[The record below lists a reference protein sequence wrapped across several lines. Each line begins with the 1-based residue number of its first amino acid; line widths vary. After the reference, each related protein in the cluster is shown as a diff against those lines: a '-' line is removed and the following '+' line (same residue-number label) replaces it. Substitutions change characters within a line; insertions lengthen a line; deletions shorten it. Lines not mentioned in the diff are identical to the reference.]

1 MLAAI
6 KRTKSLVWGVERWRR
21 WSAITR
27 PDLTTELTVSPSCA
41 PPPPPL
47 PPPPPVPLPP
57 PPPLPPTIFLSRT
70 FPAHPS
76 LLLLFLPSF
85 YNLFSFTCSSSFL
98 LLPAI
103 RPASRTLPV
112 FKWPHRCHSHCH
124 CVAISPVIAS
134 KLYLT
139 LNLLSNFLVGKLLR
153 NQHVCL
159 SNGEY
164 ALVQCGCKS
173 VPTQCI
179 ISQKCTSS

>member
-103 RPASRTLPV
+103 RPAPTSSFFGQPAE
-112 FKWPHRCHSHCH
+112 HCQCSNGH
-124 CVAISPVIAS
+124 TVAIVIAIVL
-134 KLYLT
+134 LYRQS
-139 LNLLSNFLVGKLLR
+139 LLQN
-153 NQHVCL
+153 
-159 SNGEY
+159 
-164 ALVQCGCKS
+164 
-173 VPTQCI
+173 CI
-179 ISQKCTSS
+179 WL